1 MNRENFE
8 DIYNKFALTTLK
20 TAMHYVDDVHAANEL
35 TQIAF
40 LKLYKHMDHVEEC
53 KVKAWLTI
61 TVKRLAYGH
70 TKKKVRE
77 TLYDME
83 TADELGIFDRL
94 AENSAEYHIL
104 KTEHEK
110 EVKEFKEEIFEALY
124 KKNVRW
130 HDAVVLAYVMG
141 KPQKEA
147 AEELGMT
154 VEMLYSVLHRAKQW
168 IKENY
173 GDRFKELK

>member
-1 MNRENFE
+1 MF
-8 DIYNKFALTTLK
+8 I
-20 TAMHYVDDVHAANEL
+20 
-35 TQIAF
+35 
-40 LKLYKHMDHVEEC
+40 
-53 KVKAWLTI
+53 
-61 TVKRLAYGH
+61 
-70 TKKKVRE
+70 
-77 TLYDME
+77 
-83 TADELGIFDRL
+83 L